1 MADIPPITPERD
13 KLLNLSKV
21 LLGAFLI
28 VGASLVFW
36 GAIRAD
42 SLLARND
49 NPRGLEAELRIQ
61 RGAVIDRS
69 GMTLALNEGS
79 SNEQQRRY
87 PLPAGGHLVG
97 YYSLL
102 HGTSGTEAGFDFD
115 LRGETGD
122 FWAEQV
128 RQTLHLP
135 QTGRDVQLALDY
147 AIQETA
153 EEALGDKDGGAL
165 LLELPRDGE
174 NRAWIRAMASLPGY
188 DANQLDETFEE
199 LGAAVDAPLLNRI
212 TQGQY
217 QPGMLLQPFIL
228 ASSIDAGIMQL
239 GDLVEEAE
247 QPVPVNGTE
256 LGCAGTPPDPATWA
270 DVLQYRCPAPM
281 QALADRVGP
290 GGLDVAFS
298 AFGFDRDPI
307 LEIDTE
313 TTPGQPLADPLLA
326 AVGQENL
333 SVTPLQIGLAMAAL
347 AADGSLPQAQ
357 VGSAIADE
365 QGEWQPWFVEG
376 EIAQAT
382 APATA
387 RALRRA
393 LPQENGVY
401 EVSPL
406 VLSGPQ
412 GSTNAWYV
420 GIWPGEESDYVAV
433 VVLEEGASE
442 GEAAASGRAILEMVQ
457 P

>member
-1 MADIPPITPERD
+1 MADIPPIAPERD
-13 KLLNLSKV
+13 KILNLSKV
-21 LLGAFLI
+21 LIGAFLL

-49 NPRGLEAELRIQ
+49 NPRGVEAELRIQ
-61 RGAVIDRS
+61 RGTVVDRS
-69 GMTLALNEGS
+69 GRALALNEGTS
-79 SNEQQRRY
+79 DEQRRRY

-102 HGTSGTEAGFDFD
+102 HGTSGAEAGFDFE

-122 FWAEQV
+122 FWSDQI

-147 AIQETA
+147 AAQETA
-153 EEALGDKDGGAL
+153 EAALGERNGGAL

-174 NRAWIRAMASLPGY
+174 NRAWIRALASLPGY
-188 DANQLDETFEE
+188 DANQLDDTFEE
-199 LGAAVDAPLLNRI
+199 LGAAADAPLLNRV

-228 ASSIDAGIMQL
+228 ATSIDAGIVRL
-239 GDLVEEAE
+239 ADPVAEAAR
-247 QPVPVNGTE
+247 PVPINGSA
-256 LGCAGTPPDPATWA
+256 LNCAAAPPDPATWA
-270 DVLQYRCPAPM
+270 DVLYYRCPAPM
-281 QALADRVGP
+281 QELADRIGP

-298 AFGFDRDPI
+298 AFGFDRDPV

-313 TTPGQPLADPLLA
+313 TTPGQPLNNPLLA
-326 AVGQENL
+326 AIGQENL
-333 SVTPLQIGLAMAAL
+333 SVTPLQIGLAMSAL

-357 VGSAIADE
+357 VASAIADE
-365 QGEWQPWFVEG
+365 QGEWQPWLLEG
-376 EIAQAT
+376 AITQAT
-382 APATA
+382 SASTA

-393 LPQENGVY
+393 LPLENGIY
-401 EVSPL
+401 ELNPL
-406 VLSGPQ
+406 VLSGPE

-420 GIWPGEESDYVAV
+420 GVWPGAESDFVAV

-442 GEAAASGRAILEMVQ
+442 GEAAASGRALLEMVR